1 MNPNEIKYPRIW
13 EYLIIT
19 TNKISLLESVNNAFA
34 LREYS
39 IKLSKKS
46 KNKNYESFVFQIEV
60 LNKTEKD
67 EIFKTI
73 SKIKNVKVVI

>member
-1 MNPNEIKYPRIW
+1 MDSNEIKYPKLW

-19 TNKISLLESVNNAFA
+19 TDKISLLESINDAFEMK
-34 LREYS
+34 EYS

-60 LNKTEKD
+60 SSKIEKD

-73 SKIKNVKVVI
+73 STIKNVKVII